1 MASAG
6 GSNPRATRIRTS
18 DLRTRVANVAT
29 TTNYIVKLQ
38 PPSAVS
44 EFLSSRGFTYTSD
57 DGFNVELSCNVAQL
71 PGSNFQTHLQQ
82 NDYAGVSERM
92 VYRRE
97 YDTNLSF
104 TFMVNNRYDVVEMF
118 DGWMDFIAGQ
128 GDTSAFLSPFASYR
142 TAYAEDYRSNIHITK
157 FEH

>member
-71 PGSNFQTHLQQ
+71 PGSNFQTRLADPGASNP
-82 NDYAGVSERM
+82 NDYRGQEFPTGTPSA
-92 VYRRE
+92 
-97 YDTNLSF
+97 
-104 TFMVNNRYDVVEMF
+104 VNTQY
-118 DGWMDFIAGQ
+118 
-128 GDTSAFLSPFASYR
+128 L
-142 TAYAEDYRSNIHITK
+142 K
-157 FEH
+157 FVRH